1 MPIIVCKFQMFSA
14 NQTVYVYNDNYI
26 MDMEKV
32 STEDLEKTILIF
44 CDKYGAEEV
53 RLYGLKNYLLPVAE
67 QIQYYNAMLYNKTNV
82 KVEVNPDV

>member
-1 MPIIVCKFQMFSA
+1 MPIIICKLQMFSA

-26 MDMEKV
+26 MDMEMV
-32 STEDLEKTILIF
+32 GTGDLEKTISAL

-53 RLYGLKNYLLPVAE
+53 RLYGLESYLLPVAE
-67 QIQYYNAMLYNKTNV
+67 QIQYHNAILYNKTNV